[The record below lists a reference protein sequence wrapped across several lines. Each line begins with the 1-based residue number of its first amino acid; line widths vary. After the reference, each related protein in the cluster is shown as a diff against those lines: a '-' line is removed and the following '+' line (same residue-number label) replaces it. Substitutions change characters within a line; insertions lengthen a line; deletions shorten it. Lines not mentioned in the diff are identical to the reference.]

1 MIYAYLKEEWV
12 AIIRLL
18 FKQQKT
24 IYLLILTAVSNE
36 VKIVIL
42 KWANVVVKKQTLL
55 TRFVMFCPN
64 FTTHTMNK
72 INSVQSFKKPI
83 KINLGVFGILL
94 YIMYF
99 SQLPF
104 LAIFET
110 SFNLKIVI
118 KHGNQHSCPINS
130 ILLVSTIPKKSNLT
144 ITGFLFFDSFHWRY
158 QQNNTTWSLNILNNK
173 FSSYF

>member
-1 MIYAYLKEEWV
+1 MIHAYLKEEWV

-64 FTTHTMNK
+64 FTTHTMK
-72 INSVQSFKKPI
+72 KLISVQRTYQNKFLDS
-83 KINLGVFGILL
+83 FGILFYITSVNFIFWL
-94 YIMYF
+94 Y
-99 SQLPF
+99 
-104 LAIFET
+104 
-110 SFNLKIVI
+110 LKPVLIA
-118 KHGNQHSCPINS
+118 K
-130 ILLVSTIPKKSNLT
+130 L
-144 ITGFLFFDSFHWRY
+144 
-158 QQNNTTWSLNILNNK
+158 
-173 FSSYF
+173 

>member
-1 MIYAYLKEEWV
+1 MIHAYLKEEWV

-64 FTTHTMNK
+64 FTAHTMNK
-72 INSVQSFKKPI
+72 INSVQSLK
-83 KINLGVFGILL
+83 NL
-94 YIMYF
+94 
-99 SQLPF
+99 S
-104 LAIFET
+104 
-110 SFNLKIVI
+110 K
-118 KHGNQHSCPINS
+118 
-130 ILLVSTIPKKSNLT
+130 
-144 ITGFLFFDSFHWRY
+144 
-158 QQNNTTWSLNILNNK
+158 
-173 FSSYF
+173 